1 MYEYVEILG
10 VSVHLQVPVAVR
22 ILLGVVSVG
31 KSVIVLMTVHM
42 DFVSISRSKGS

>member
-10 VSVHLQVPVAVR
+10 VSLHLWVRAVT

-31 KSVIVLMTVHM
+31 KRVIVLMTVDV
-42 DFVSISRSKGS
+42 DFVTISRSKGS